1 MYGANQALSFV
12 VFVRDRKLFSENFEQ
27 LELIHQKQLLNGL
40 RYLRS
45 GGLNYRLF
53 VPGFL
58 EKPLIWYEM
67 HLSPLAPLLALYH
80 IIVLRR
86 RP

>member
-1 MYGANQALSFV
+1 MFGANQALSFV

-40 RYLRS
+40 RYLRPR
-45 GGLNYRLF
+45 GLNCPMF

-58 EKPLIWYEM
+58 EKPLIWCEM
-67 HLSPLAPLLALYH
+67 LLALYH